1 MKSWR
6 WSLLLLSAW
15 AASPSQQPARLPGEP
30 HHHLKIDNE
39 YLRAYYVEVPP
50 HDVTELHQHD
60 HDYLFVTLGDSSVIN
75 AVRDRPEVHL
85 LLKDGET
92 HFTRGNFAHIARNL
106 ADTPFRNITIE
117 LLKPQDHPQNLC
129 ASVLTGATGTC
140 NKTSSGGTSGI
151 FVEPQFETA
160 EVRLDLVYLNAGAS
174 PGPSRPSPS
183 SISVPGKTLLV
194 ALSHA
199 EVRVEVKGAP
209 SKTLEGGDLLWI
221 DGPSQ
226 ALASDSGKKPLA
238 FLELT
243 FRDTA
248 ASALP

>member
-6 WSLLLLSAW
+6 WSALLLSAW
-15 AASPSQQPARLPGEP
+15 ASSASQQPARLPGEP

-85 LLKDGET
+85 ILKDGET

-129 ASVLTGATGTC
+129 AAVLTGATGTC
-140 NKTSSGGTSGI
+140 NKTSALTRGAGGI
-151 FVEPQFETA
+151 VVAPQFETA
-160 EVRLDLVYLNAGAS
+160 QARLDLVYLDPETSA
-174 PGPSRPSPS
+174 GPSRPERGNL
-183 SISVPGKTLLV
+183 SVPGKTLLV
-194 ALSHA
+194 ALSNA
-199 EVRVEVKGAP
+199 EVQVDVPGSP
-209 SKTLEGGDLLWI
+209 TKTLEGGDLLWI
-221 DGPSQ
+221 AAQGV
-226 ALASDSGKKPLA
+226 ASDSGKKPFA

-243 FRDTA
+243 FKDG
-248 ASALP
+248 SAKP